1 MSPDV
6 TASDESPTGA
16 PHTAPMNPAPLVV
29 FAVLVPLMFWA
40 AYHYYHDRHR
50 PEPLGGLLLCIL
62 LGVAAAW
69 VSRGMY
75 AGLELL
81 GLRFDAYELAVDNL
95 PGLFAYAVF
104 GIGLTEE
111 LSKLLPFVAVVIWLR
126 AFDEPLDG
134 IVYASFI
141 ALGYSLVENLHYLQ
155 FVSPGE
161 AFARGFAAPL
171 VHIVFAS
178 MWAYPIAVARLN
190 GDSLWRATVPWLA
203 ASTLL
208 HGIYDF
214 VAIGFAGPA
223 LIVTAGIVLALW
235 VWRLVLLR
243 RLAQP
248 S

>member
-1 MSPDV
+1 
-6 TASDESPTGA
+6 
-16 PHTAPMNPAPLVV
+16 MNPGPLVV

-62 LGVAAAW
+62 LGVAAALL
-69 VSRGMY
+69 SRGMY
-75 AGLELL
+75 TGLDAL
-81 GLRFDAYELAVDNL
+81 GLRYDAYELAADNL
-95 PGLFAYAVF
+95 PALLAYSVL

-111 LSKLLPFVAVVIWLR
+111 LSKLIPFVAVVIWLR

-134 IVYASFI
+134 IVYASFL
-141 ALGYSLVENLHYLQ
+141 ALGFSLLENLHYLQ

-171 VHIVFAS
+171 VHILFAS
-178 MWAYPIAVARLN
+178 MWAYPIAVARLT
-190 GDSLWRATVPWLA
+190 GESKWRSAVPWFA
-203 ASTLL
+203 ASAVL

-214 VAIGFAGPA
+214 VAIGFAGPV